1 MKAEIREI
9 LEKHG
14 LTSSILSDATDH
26 SDQATEQI
34 ISLFLDMLPEEKYDP
49 TKHYCPDE
57 PDEYKRGKTRGHN
70 DCLSEIK
77 AKLEGK

>member
-34 ISLFLDMLPEEKYDP
+34 ISLFLEMLPEEKEDL
-49 TKHYCPDE
+49 TEDTITGE
-57 PDEYKRGKTRGHN
+57 QGIGHN

-77 AKLEGK
+77 AKLEG